1 MGYWAIVRS
10 ILYRPFLDGIYKL
23 YQKYLEKEISKKEI
37 PKHIGIILDGNRRWA
52 SKKKYPTQIG
62 HRKGAENTELILE
75 WCNEI
80 GINIITLYVLS
91 TENLERQDKQLEE
104 ILEVVEDKLIDLL
117 NDERIHR
124 FKINV
129 KSLGRISL
137 LNEEIRTTLL
147 KLEETTKEYSDHFLN
162 IAIAYGGRTEILDS
176 VKKIVKE
183 VIDGKLK
190 VEEINLKT
198 IEDHLYT
205 SHLQNPEPDMI
216 IRTSGEERLS
226 GFLLWQSAY
235 SELVFLDVYWPDFRK
250 IDLMRAIRTYQ
261 HRTRRFGK

>member
-1 MGYWAIVRS
+1 MGYWAIVRG
-10 ILYRPFLDGIYKL
+10 ILYRPFLSGIYKI
-23 YQKYLEKEISKKEI
+23 YQRYLEKEISKKEI

-52 SKKKYPTQIG
+52 AKKKYSIQIG
-62 HRKGAENTELILE
+62 HQKGAENTEMILE
-75 WCNEI
+75 WCHDI
-80 GINIITLYVLS
+80 GIKVITLYVLS
-91 TENLERQDKQLEE
+91 TENLERQDKQLEDL
-104 ILEVVEDKLIDLL
+104 LEVVEDKLRDLL

-124 FKINV
+124 YKINV

-137 LNEEIRTTLL
+137 LNEKIRTILE

-176 VKKIVKE
+176 IRLIVKKVK
-183 VIDGKLK
+183 DDTLK
-190 VEEINLKT
+190 VDEINLKT

-226 GFLLWQSAY
+226 GFLLWQGAY

-261 HRTRRFGK
+261 HRTRRFGQ